1 MHFGNGMMTRCRD
14 VLESEFEYCSDLNT
28 TMFLKRML
36 EAEKP
41 DFIAFT
47 GTPFFFFFLKSHF
60 WVQIFLFIMMENIYV
75 GGYFYDR
82 TIYIEREIYFPV
94 PEPKTTE
101 KLKDKL

>member
-28 TMFLKRML
+28 TRFLKRML

-47 GTPFFFFFLKSHF
+47 GTLFSSLFNRI
-60 WVQIFLFIMMENIYV
+60 WVFIFLFIPMENIYV
-75 GGYFYDR
+75 GGYYYDR
-82 TIYIEREIYFPV
+82 TIYIYSRFLSQKQGEN
-94 PEPKTTE
+94 
-101 KLKDKL
+101 